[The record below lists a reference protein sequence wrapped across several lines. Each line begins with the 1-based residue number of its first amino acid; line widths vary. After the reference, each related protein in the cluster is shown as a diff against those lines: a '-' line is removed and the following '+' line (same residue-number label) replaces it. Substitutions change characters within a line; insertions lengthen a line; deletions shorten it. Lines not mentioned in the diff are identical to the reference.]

1 MSEGE
6 PKTARVPLDTAL
18 LAQIEAIRE
27 SAGFASAEAFV
38 HHCVEKE
45 LKAQREAAEKALAQR
60 LRALGYL
67 E

>member
-1 MSEGE
+1 MNEQERHPAQVAIDGS
-6 PKTARVPLDTAL
+6 L
-18 LAQIEAIRE
+18 LAQVEACLEE
-27 SAGFASAEAFV
+27 SGFASAEAFV

-45 LKAQREAAEKALAQR
+45 LRMRREQAEKALAER